1 MVSKELIEI
10 LRCPH
15 CVQQGAGELEF
26 YKEAWFTC
34 KECGRKYP
42 VIDDIPVMLIEVGE
56 KFINTPVE
64 QLEVPPPKSA
74 AD

>member
-10 LRCPH
+10 LRCPN
-15 CVQQGAGELEF
+15 CVQNSHGELEF
-26 YKEAWFTC
+26 YKESWFVC

-42 VIDDIPVMLIEVGE
+42 VIDDIPVMLIDVGE
-56 KFINTPVE
+56 KFIQTPKE

-74 AD
+74 GD